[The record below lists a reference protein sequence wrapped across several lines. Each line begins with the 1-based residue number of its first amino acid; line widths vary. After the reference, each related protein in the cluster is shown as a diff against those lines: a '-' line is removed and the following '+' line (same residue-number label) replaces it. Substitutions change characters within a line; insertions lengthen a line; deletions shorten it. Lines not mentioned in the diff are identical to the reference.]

1 MLKGRDTRNI
11 SKNPLKVYPEV
22 GRKKTQHQPNA
33 PLLIVQ

>member
-22 GRKKTQHQPNA
+22 GRKKTHQPNA